1 MEKEEQF
8 KWQNKQ
14 VKPPLINFITAF
26 FFFKKNMQ
34 FSFTG
39 ENVT

>member
-14 VKPPLINFITAF
+14 VKPALINFIIAF
-26 FFFKKNMQ
+26 FFFKMQ

-39 ENVT
+39 ENVA

>member
-14 VKPPLINFITAF
+14 VKPPLINFIIAF
-26 FFFKKNMQ
+26 FFEKKNA
-34 FSFTG
+34 
-39 ENVT
+39 V